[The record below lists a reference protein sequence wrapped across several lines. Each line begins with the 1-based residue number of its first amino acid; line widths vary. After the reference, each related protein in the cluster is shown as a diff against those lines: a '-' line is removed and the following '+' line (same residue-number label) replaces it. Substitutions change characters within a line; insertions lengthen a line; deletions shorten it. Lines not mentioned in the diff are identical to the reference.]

1 MNGYPNKATYFFAL
15 HYLDY
20 IQEIHSESY
29 RFETYQDLEDYVM
42 DMLEESDD
50 SKGWHHDVI
59 QHEIYEIDFID
70 LFEKLEN
77 E

>member
-1 MNGYPNKATYFFAL
+1 MNGYTNKATYFFAL

-20 IQEIHSESY
+20 IQEIHLDN
-29 RFETYQDLEDYVM
+29 RFETYRDLESYCM
-42 DMLEESDD
+42 DMLEEFDN
-50 SKGWHHDVI
+50 SKGWYHDVI